1 MASTS
6 RPVLLKLQEEPVHKC
21 QIQKDNIKTNGK
33 HKQTCYVKLHEAGG
47 TSLVTSPQI
56 KKNTNDKPVILK
68 LHKSQI
74 TKTDCHVR
82 MRIQLKY

>member
-6 RPVLLKLQEEPVHKC
+6 RPAMLKLQEEPVHKC

-56 KKNTNDKPVILK
+56 KKKYK
-68 LHKSQI
+68 LQSCYPQITKI